1 MEAGMS
7 FRKHILYVDDSRDTS
22 VPANIALQPC
32 CYNVVRASLPTEV
45 LRLAENSYFDLYLI
59 NPSLCQGVALEL
71 CKKIRALDAY
81 TPIVFCA
88 SVANESFR
96 KAATQAGARGYI
108 VAPVEPWEIEE
119 TLLHFMREAESRKQD
134 LIRASRCITEP
145 RPKAVS
151 RSAAA

>member
-1 MEAGMS
+1 MS

-32 CYNVVRASLPTEV
+32 CYNVVRASLPTEA

-88 SVANESFR
+88 SVANEI
-96 KAATQAGARGYI
+96 G
-108 VAPVEPWEIEE
+108 
-119 TLLHFMREAESRKQD
+119 
-134 LIRASRCITEP
+134 RAH
-145 RPKAVS
+145 V
-151 RSAAA
+151 